1 MVAVV
6 NSTIPANFLL
16 YTTDN
21 QQIKVDVLI
30 ENETVWLNQAQ
41 MGGLFQKSKATIS
54 KHIKHIFQEREL
66 QKKLII
72 RDFRTTTQY
81 GAIKGLTQSKNLK
94 K

>member
-1 MVAVV
+1 VV
-6 NSTIPANFLL
+6 VVSNTIPTNFLL
-16 YTTDN
+16 YTTDD

-30 ENETVWLNQAQ
+30 EDETVWLNQAQ

-54 KHIKHIFQEREL
+54 EHIKNIFQEGEL
-66 QKKLII
+66 QQELVI
-72 RDFRTTTQY
+72 RDFRTTTQH